1 MITVFETPIFRRL
14 FAKLCPDERGRAAV
28 RNYVGRYFID
38 QAAGGYGLDIGGGF
52 SGAYPFWVHL
62 TKADEGAVHLYGC
75 HASHK
80 VTMQDLWKA
89 IDGPIDAVPPDLRGL
104 VADLRESHDQV
115 RRGEG
120 LSRHRVTLASAA
132 RTSIRMSQAE
142 FAKLLDVSVR
152 TVQNWEQGRTEP
164 SGAAKTLCKV
174 AQRYPEMLRKV
185 V

>member
-28 RNYVGRYFID
+28 RNFIGHSFTD
-38 QAAGGYGLDIGGGF
+38 HAASGYGVDIGGSF

-62 TKADEGAVHLYGC
+62 IKADDGAVYLYGC
-75 HASHK
+75 HASAK
-80 VTMQDLWKA
+80 VKMQDLWKA
-89 IDGPIDAVPPDLRGL
+89 TGGPIDAVPADLRGL
-104 VADLRESHDQV
+104 VADLHASRDQIQ
-115 RRGEG
+115 RGEG
-120 LSRHRVTLASAA
+120 LVRYRVTLASTA
-132 RTSIRMSQAE
+132 RTALHMSQAE
-142 FAKLLDVSVR
+142 FAKLMGVSVR
-152 TVQNWEQGRTEP
+152 TLQNWEQGRTEP